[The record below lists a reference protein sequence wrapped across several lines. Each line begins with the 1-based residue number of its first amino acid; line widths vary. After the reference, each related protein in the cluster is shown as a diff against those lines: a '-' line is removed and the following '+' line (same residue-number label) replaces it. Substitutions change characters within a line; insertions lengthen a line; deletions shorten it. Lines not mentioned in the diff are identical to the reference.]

1 MHLTPAILQTTDIGQ
16 IEVGSLNSSAD
27 SVNGSMYPRGVES
40 ARFLHMLSGVDVPE
54 MDDIEIRSQQFF

>member
-27 SVNGSMYPRGVES
+27 SVNGSMCPRLVES
-40 ARFLHMLSGVDVPE
+40 SRFLHMLSGVVVPD
-54 MDDIEIRSQQFF
+54 MDDIEIWSQLFL